1 MATTFTFAS
10 AADVWPSGTTVS
22 AFRTDSFGTAT
33 GSAVTTAA
41 VGATGSLTFTGLAD
55 GTSYVA
61 SASGR
66 TRRFRTDPV
75 ASSTGGGIS
84 SDLMLDLNATKYGFS
99 TLNTGSENVTSIM
112 LGIADAEAAAA
123 NGWRPVLTARK
134 AGIYD
139 VDFPGHTLLM
149 ADITIPAP
157 ATPFT
162 LSLKSVADY
171 PDSGTVM
178 LSDHGFSTLLASQPV
193 TAVVYTGRNTTTN
206 QLTGCTAAAGAGR
219 LFKTGMLASQ
229 PGIGEDRPVIS
240 SLLGD
245 YDIDM
250 PGVKWRADDVI
261 TYNQGGE
268 AGVYGP
274 EIFRA
279 GRGPRSS
286 NDQTGTLDM
295 LTNDIRPG
303 QQWAS
308 VRASVQPNSTFD
320 GNYVGT
326 YAVDDSVLLI
336 GDKPADLDNSRTN
349 PKGEKKDLVTA
360 RTFGT
365 YVKTTVSASGTPN
378 IVADAPLNN
387 SYPMDPNNASTT
399 IATTALTSGTM
410 EVQLASGGVAALT
423 MKNNRI
429 HLADDTPL
437 QAGLLQIDDGTNKE
451 IVYFEDVDPFTDKI
465 YLQQRAMVGTT
476 SPASFAAG
484 TTVRVIMLILID
496 NELFAY
502 SKAASGLTFT
512 VRARAL
518 NGTVAASHAA
528 GTPIFLVPPPGWIFF
543 GLGYQ
548 GRLPILRRYSNTPTT
563 ALLTAMTGAGTYLQ
577 GIDQAATVI
586 VGSDFG
592 KFDLYGAVKIGSEIC
607 TYSHRTNRRLYGVT
621 RGAQGTT
628 IASHTTVA
636 TISQVP
642 IGVKLAADITSSATT
657 TLTTNGAHFWG
668 PTGRAK
674 YLRVGREQM
683 LMSSGA
689 SATGNISWV
698 KTTLGAAAALGD
710 TTLTLA
716 STTNLVDPVATGVG
730 FAFLLLD
737 DGSSQE
743 VISYTAISG
752 STVTGVIRGYATRAL
767 AHANGIDVY
776 QYKTIKIGSSGR
788 GIRGTTAG
796 STATDPGYTANSNID
811 WIDAGYAQKLQVC
824 KAIHIRGLH
833 IFCTTTTRKDYPRT
847 ISSGGVGSAGGST
860 GNRRSA
866 FAAYYTTDF
875 QVMQCKMH
883 RTEREAVKL
892 FCAWDSKITHNE
904 MIGCNMQGSG
914 AGVDNIGCAQDTLIA
929 HNVMRDCRH
938 GGIQSA
944 GPDNP
949 GVPRRTTFSY
959 NHVQDMVNAGWES
972 QGSSSDCIVS
982 YNTFLSSPG
991 RAILI
996 NSHEAKLIGNTI
1008 RFIPDFAIE
1017 IGNMGLAA
1025 GDYEVKDNDIEHCG
1039 AGIWCQSDSNNS
1051 GFYQSG
1057 RLTVQITNNRFRFLN
1072 TGQMVRVENMS
1083 AIYPLAKLSAI
1094 QITGNILRESDYQ
1107 QSAGGATSTTISN
1120 GGSPVA
1126 IGSTSLPVTSTAA
1139 FASAGTRLP
1148 FFLLVDTEVLKV
1160 TAIADATHF
1169 TVAATLASHADATSV
1184 KQYVA
1189 EQAAIFLKDVRGAVI
1204 AHNQLLDLYDEVEG
1218 IACVRSD
1225 NVQVSWNQMEFA
1237 PAHNGSLARPAVSM
1251 LGCDRPQVAD
1261 NLQIGCQYATPYEV
1275 LHGTNQS
1282 VDSASNVS
1290 G

>member
-41 VGATGSLTFTGLAD
+41 VGSTGSLTFTGLAD

-75 ASSTGGGIS
+75 ASSGTGIS
-84 SDLMLDLNATKYGFS
+84 SDLMLDLNATKYGFN
-99 TLNTGSENVTSIM
+99 TLNTGSENVTSIK

-123 NGWRPVLTARK
+123 NGWRPVLTATK

-139 VDFPGHTLLM
+139 VDFPDHSLLM

-171 PDSGTVM
+171 PGSGTVM
-178 LSDHGFSTLLASQPV
+178 LSDHGFSTLTASMPA

-219 LFKTGMLASQ
+219 IFRAGMLTSR
-229 PGIGEDRPVIS
+229 PGIGEDRPVIEA
-240 SLLGD
+240 LNGD
-245 YDIDM
+245 FDIDM

-261 TYNQGGE
+261 TYDQGSQ

-279 GRGPRSS
+279 GRGPNSV

-295 LTNDIRPG
+295 MTNDVRPG

-326 YAVDDSVLLI
+326 YAVDDSVLLY
-336 GDKPADLDNSRTN
+336 GDKPADLDASRTN
-349 PKGEKKDLVTA
+349 PKGEKKDLVSG
-360 RTFGT
+360 RTFAS
-365 YVKTTVSASGTPN
+365 YVKTSYSAAGVPN
-378 IVADAPLNN
+378 LILDAPLNN

-410 EVQLASGGVAALT
+410 EVQLATGGVAALT

-429 HLADDTPL
+429 HLGDDVPL

-465 YLQQRAMVGTT
+465 YLQQRAMLSTT

-484 TTVRVIMLILID
+484 TTVRVIMLLLVD
-496 NELFAY
+496 NELLAY
-502 SKAASGLTFT
+502 SKAAAGTGVT
-512 VRARAL
+512 YTIRARAL
-518 NGTVAASHAA
+518 NGTVAATHAVA
-528 GTPIFLVPPPGWIFF
+528 TPAFLVPPPGWIFF

-563 ALLTAMTGAGTYLQ
+563 ALLVAMTGAGTYLQ
-577 GIDQAATVI
+577 GTDQAATVI

-621 RGAQGTT
+621 RAAQGTT
-628 IASHTTVA
+628 LASHTTVA

-642 IGVKLAADITSSATT
+642 IGVKLAADITSTSATT
-657 TLTTNGAHFWG
+657 FTTNGAHFWG

-683 LMSSGA
+683 QMNSGA
-689 SATGNISWV
+689 STTAAISWI

-716 STTNLVDPVATGVG
+716 STTGLVDPVAAGCG
-730 FAFLLLD
+730 WAFLLLD
-737 DGSSQE
+737 DGTTQE

-752 STVTGVIRGYATRAL
+752 ATVTGVNRGYASRAL

-776 QYKTIKIGSSGR
+776 QYKTIKIGTR

-796 STATDPGYTANSNID
+796 STAADAGYTANSNID
-811 WIDAGYAQKLQVC
+811 WIDASYARKLQVC

-833 IFCTTTTRKDYPRT
+833 IFCTTTTRKDWPRT
-847 ISSGGVGSAGGST
+847 ITSGGVGSAGSST

-866 FAAYYTTDF
+866 FTAYFTTDF
-875 QVMQCKMH
+875 QVTQCKMH
-883 RTEREAVKL
+883 RTEREGVKL
-892 FCAWDSKITHNE
+892 FCSWDSKITHNE
-904 MIGCNMQGSG
+904 MIGLNMQGSG
-914 AGVDNIGCAQDTLIA
+914 AGVDNIGCSQDVMIGF
-929 HNVMRDCRH
+929 NVMRDCRH

-944 GPDNP
+944 GPDNL
-949 GVPRRTTFSY
+949 GVPRRTTFTH

-982 YNTFLSSPG
+982 FNTLLSSPG

-996 NSHEAKLIGNTI
+996 NSHEAKIIGNTI

-1017 IGNMGLAA
+1017 IGNMSLSA

-1039 AGIWCQSDSNNS
+1039 AGIWCQSDNNNA
-1051 GFYQSG
+1051 GIYQLG

-1072 TGQMVRVENMS
+1072 TGQMVRIENAS
-1083 AIYPLAKLSAI
+1083 PVYPLTKLSAI
-1094 QITGNILRESDYQ
+1094 QITATSCARATTST
-1107 QSAGGATSTTISN
+1107 SAGGATSTTISN
-1120 GGSPVA
+1120 GGSQRIA
-1126 IGSTSLPVTSTAA
+1126 IGATSLPVTSTAA
-1139 FASAGTRLP
+1139 FASAGTRTAVLP
-1148 FFLLVDTEVLKV
+1148 AGGHGGAEGHGDRRR
-1160 TAIADATHF
+1160 DALHRSRRR
-1169 TVAATLASHADATSV
+1169 LASARGRH
-1184 KQYVA
+1184 
-1189 EQAAIFLKDVRGAVI
+1189 VREAVRP
-1204 AHNQLLDLYDEVEG
+1204 
-1218 IACVRSD
+1218 RSRRR
-1225 NVQVSWNQMEFA
+1225 S
-1237 PAHNGSLARPAVSM
+1237 S
-1251 LGCDRPQVAD
+1251 
-1261 NLQIGCQYATPYEV
+1261 
-1275 LHGTNQS
+1275 
-1282 VDSASNVS
+1282 
-1290 G
+1290 